1 MCCVETQ
8 NFASLPENAMNN
20 EDAIQIEDEENSGT
34 GTLFVVATPIGNMED
49 ITLRAL
55 RVLNECDLIVC
66 EDTRVAKK
74 LFFKHDI
81 SKPLLAIPQ
90 RVADLKIRRV
100 LEVLGD
106 GKNVALTTDAGT
118 PGVSDPG
125 NEVVERVISA
135 GFCVSPIPGP
145 SALSALLSVAGVNT
159 QEFFFKGFPPHK
171 KGRETFFREVALSKV
186 PVVYYESPYRVVKNL
201 ELLSTFAP
209 EKYVIIGRELTKMFE
224 EIRRGSVMEVLNYY
238 RENLEK
244 VKGEFVVMVV

>member
-1 MCCVETQ
+1 M
-8 NFASLPENAMNN
+8 ENKEWGMGNISHSSMNDQ
-20 EDAIQIEDEENSGT
+20 EAIQIDTEENSET

-55 RVLNECDLIVC
+55 RVLNECELIVC

-74 LFFKHDI
+74 LFFRHEI

-90 RVADLKIRRV
+90 RAADEKIRRV
-100 LEVLGD
+100 LDVLRE

-125 NEVVERVISA
+125 NEVVARVIEA
-135 GFCVSPIPGP
+135 GFSVSPVPGP
-145 SALSALLSVAGVNT
+145 SALGALLSVAGVNT
-159 QEFFFKGFPPHK
+159 QEFLFKGFPPHK
-171 KGRETFFREVALSKV
+171 KGRETFFRSVAESKI

-209 EKYVIIGRELTKMFE
+209 EKRIIIGRELTKMFE
-224 EIRRGSVMEVLNYY
+224 EIRRGSVLEVLEYY
-238 RENLEK
+238 TNNSGK
-244 VKGEFVVMVV
+244 VKGEFAVLVS